1 MDLSTVVGVL
11 LGLGG
16 IFIGNAIEGG
26 HFGSLIQGTAAI
38 IVLGGTLGAT
48 LVSHRWVQVKLALE
62 YFNLAFKTEDKNRLP
77 LIAKEIVSTAHEV
90 KKESVLVIENKIKSF
105 QSDYMKNV
113 FRYVSDGIDANKL
126 EEIFV
131 NDIDIDEQRK
141 LNAAKVWSDAGGF
154 APTIGILGAVLGLI
168 QVMGNLTNTEELGK
182 GIAVAFV
189 ATIYGVGSANL
200 FFIPIANKIKKK
212 IELESEEKLMIVDG
226 AISIIK
232 GLSPHLIEEKMR
244 SYTRESLNY

>member
-1 MDLSTVVGVL
+1 MSALIGIF

-16 IFIGNAIEGG
+16 IFLGNTIEGG

-38 IVLGGTLGAT
+38 IVLGGTFGAT
-48 LVSHRWVQVKLALE
+48 LVSHRWVQIKLALE
-62 YFNLAFKTEDKNRLP
+62 YFNIAFQAEDKGRLL
-77 LIAKEIVSTAHEV
+77 LIAKDIVSTAQEV
-90 KKESVLVIENKIKSF
+90 KKESILIIENKIKGYK
-105 QSDYMKNV
+105 SDYMKNV
-113 FRYVSDGIDANKL
+113 FRYVTDGIEASKL
-126 EEIFV
+126 EEIFI
-131 NDIDIDEQRK
+131 NDIEIDEQRK

-200 FFIPIANKIKKK
+200 FFIPIANKIRKK
-212 IELESEEKLMIVDG
+212 IELENEEKLMIVDG
-226 AISIIK
+226 AISILK

-244 SYTRESLNY
+244 SYTRESTN